1 MKAGDIV
8 LCINDT
14 KSHDLKEWIDECN
27 FPVLWIKKDKKY
39 TIREVLENDGIATG
53 LLLEEIINFPFYIP
67 ILNRSQELGY
77 AVWRFRKVQEVPDN
91 VEVEIFKIKNEC

>member
-8 LCINDT
+8 LCVNDT
-14 KSHDLKEWIDECN
+14 KSSDLREWIDECN

-67 ILNRSQELGY
+67 LLNRSQELGY

-91 VEVEIFKIKNEC
+91 VEVEKEENVI

>member
-8 LCINDT
+8 LCVNDT

-77 AVWRFRKVQEVPDN
+77 AVWRFRKVQEVPNN
-91 VEVEIFKIKNEC
+91 VEVEKEEKIIL

>member
-8 LCINDT
+8 LCVNDT
-14 KSHDLKEWIDECN
+14 KSHDLKKWIDECN

-91 VEVEIFKIKNEC
+91 VEVEKEEKIIL

>member
-27 FPVLWIKKDKKY
+27 FPVLWVKKDKKY
-39 TIREVLENDGIATG
+39 TIREVLDNQGIATG
-53 LLLEEIINFPFYIP
+53 LLLEEIINFPFYIAL
-67 ILNRSQELGY
+67 LNRSQELGY
-77 AVWRFRKVQEVPDN
+77 AVWRFRKVQEVTDK
-91 VEVEIFKIKNEC
+91 VEVEKEENVI

>member
-8 LCINDT
+8 LCVNDT

-77 AVWRFRKVQEVPDN
+77 AVWRFRKVQELPDN
-91 VEVEIFKIKNEC
+91 LEVEKEEKVI